1 MEYIKKF
8 DEYIN
13 GCDDN
18 INMSLFEELNLEP
31 DNIVYKSY
39 YPKENEDDNIYI
51 RDNRT
56 MLWDFFDKG
65 YKHAKDAKD
74 AKDAKL
80 KGFRSCTNAKSL
92 WKNTSCLK
100 VALFNDIIVA
110 ASVYTSFQG
119 GMKCVGI
126 TATTDEKYRE
136 IGKYAVIQIIKEDI
150 SLVGEFYWTVC
161 SDAIERLYEKNGG
174 VKIPNDYLELFISK
188 YKSLSDDGYHF
199 SIEVP
204 DVDGETEEIEKVIF
218 GFNSKETFEYIKNK
232 NDERIMKYI
241 NRITNKTIQESV
253 YVKKLSKEDYYT
265 EVVYVF
271 YEDRVDGFK
280 DYSNETMNIL
290 KEAVEYLKKFVE
302 LNKNNKDIDI
312 SKYSTAIWNGE
323 DLIATAIIMDIHN
336 DVII

>member
-8 DEYIN
+8 DEYIK

-18 INMSLFEELNLEP
+18 INMSLFEGINLEQ
-31 DNIVYKSY
+31 DSIVYKSY
-39 YPKENEDDNIYI
+39 YPKKNEDDNIYI
-51 RDNRT
+51 RDNRK
-56 MLWDFFDKG
+56 MLWNFFDEG
-65 YKHAKDAKD
+65 YKYAN
-74 AKDAKL
+74 L
-80 KGFRSCTNAKSL
+80 KEFRSCISPKTL

-100 VALFNDIIVA
+100 VAMFNNIIIA

-161 SDAIERLYEKNGG
+161 SNAIERLYEKHDGI
-174 VKIPNDYLELFISK
+174 KIPNEYIELFIDK
-188 YKSLSDDGYHF
+188 YKSLSSDGYHF
-199 SIEVP
+199 SVEIT
-204 DVDGETEEIEKVIF
+204 DSDGETEEIEKIIF

-232 NDERIMKYI
+232 NDERIMEYI
-241 NRITNKTIQESV
+241 NRITNKTIKESV

-265 EVVYVF
+265 GVVYVF
-271 YEDRVDGFK
+271 YEDRADGFK
-280 DYSNETMNIL
+280 DYSSKTINIL
-290 KEAVEYLKKFVE
+290 KEAVEYLKRFVE
-302 LNKNNKDIDI
+302 LNKNNKDINI
-312 SKYSTAIWNGE
+312 EKYTTAIWNGE
-323 DLIATAIIMDIHN
+323 YLIASATIMDIHN